1 MDGKSDGENARKE
14 MSSVS
19 IDMQAL
25 NNVEDVIE
33 KRANTHIAIDERITC
48 DDLGEQ
54 ECDTLKRQR
63 TFSCPDIS
71 NEELVDSRN
80 DTEKVSFDTKMSNQQ
95 NIRKVGKLD
104 ARIFSDVI
112 RKQGSETESA
122 DVINWA
128 LEYFEQLFVVLSQR
142 VTEIM
147 DEKSNSSDLFTTIVE
162 DYEDSTT
169 ILPDKEFR
177 LSKYDTD
184 DQNNCPEKTTTSM
197 KSIDEMVVLESEL
210 TAEQLH
216 VDKRMI
222 KENDDLYEN
231 ISDEKEIKSKI
242 GSIILNMYEVFVENI
257 PEPALQH
264 SMNKVRPLFK
274 DLKEII
280 TLELATNYTRS
291 NNVSSKAPSI
301 PAVSGPPPPAP
312 PPPPPPKEIVLNI
325 KVKTMGRTLSVAES
339 NVADGSSDIETRI
352 KSKPKK
358 DDMMAQLQAKLQAR
372 QRRESLAL
380 KMSKLK

>member
-1 MDGKSDGENARKE
+1 MDSKSYGENGRKE
-14 MSSVS
+14 MPSVS

-33 KRANTHIAIDERITC
+33 KRTNNHIAIDERITC
-48 DDLGEQ
+48 DDLGEK
-54 ECDTLKRQR
+54 ECATLKRQR

-71 NEELVDSRN
+71 NEVLVDSIN

-95 NIRKVGKLD
+95 DIRKVGKLD

-112 RKQGSETESA
+112 RKQCSETESA

-128 LEYFEQLFVVLSQR
+128 LEYLEQLFVLLSQEG
-142 VTEIM
+142 TDIM
-147 DEKSNSSDLFTTIVE
+147 DEKSNSSDSFTTIVE
-162 DYEDSTT
+162 EYEDLTI
-169 ILPDKEFR
+169 ILPDKECR
-177 LSKYDTD
+177 LSEYYTD
-184 DQNNCPEKTTTSM
+184 DQNNCIEKTTSSM
-197 KSIDEMVVLESEL
+197 KSIDERVALESEL
-210 TAEQLH
+210 KAEQLP
-216 VDKRMI
+216 VKTRMI
-222 KENDDLYEN
+222 KANDDLYED
-231 ISDEKEIKSKI
+231 ISDDKEIKSKI
-242 GSIILNMYEVFVENI
+242 ESIILNMYEVFVENI
-257 PEPALQH
+257 PELALQQ

-339 NVADGSSDIETRI
+339 NIADGSSDIETRI
-352 KSKPKK
+352 KSKSKK